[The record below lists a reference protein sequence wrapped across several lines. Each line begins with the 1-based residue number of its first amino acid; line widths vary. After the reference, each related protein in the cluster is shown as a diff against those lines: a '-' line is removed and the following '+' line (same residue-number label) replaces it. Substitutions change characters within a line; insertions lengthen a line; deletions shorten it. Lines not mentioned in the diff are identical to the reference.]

1 MSAWGKGGSL
11 RSCDAIL
18 KRVEANDPR
27 LSELV
32 ILPLKNFGSKEV
44 FRLAKYLESTSS
56 TPLRSLQASGHTIDD
71 NDALEAL
78 GRGLSQIETIA
89 IGDSKMGD
97 EGVSALCRG
106 MKSNPKTNKGEI
118 ALQSVDLS
126 YKNL

>member
-27 LSELV
+27 LTELV

-44 FRLAKYLESTSS
+44 FRLAKHLETTSS
-56 TPLRSLQASGHTIDD
+56 SPLRSLQASGHAIDN

-89 IGDSKMGD
+89 IGDSEMGD

-106 MKSNPKTNKGEI
+106 LKSNPKANDGGI
-118 ALQSVDLS
+118 ALKSVDLS
-126 YKNL
+126 YKNM